1 MHKGLDILADQAAN
15 RVAGVILEIETLER
29 KGSDQKDFYDLPV
42 WMIQRA
48 LKQAYKAGFVA
59 AIGTNLE
66 V

>member
-15 RVAGVILEIETLER
+15 AVARKIDIETLEAR
-29 KGSDQKDFYDLPV
+29 NSDELDFHELAV
-42 WMIQRA
+42 WKIKYA